1 MADVLY
7 SGKLLNTY
15 DQEEKFMHD
24 EPELQEY
31 FALVKIVSEFDQRL
45 LTIKGW
51 GVTLSLVA
59 LGLGFQYQSYGM
71 FLVAAASS
79 FAFWGLEGA
88 MKRHQM
94 RYYPRMRQIE
104 INRSSRT
111 SEEERHL
118 SAPLID
124 WSFTEANDLLRGEL
138 SKIDYIPQPIGENK
152 WYTRTWLLPPVWIPH
167 AITFFIAITLFV
179 LAYLQWAEPLAG
191 FALGAVKGA
200 S

>member
-1 MADVLY
+1 M
-7 SGKLLNTY
+7 N
-15 DQEEKFMHD
+15 D
-24 EPELQEY
+24 EAELQEY
-31 FALVKIVSEFDQRL
+31 FALVKIVSELDQRL
-45 LTIKGW
+45 LTIKSW

-59 LGLGFQYQSYGM
+59 LGLGFQFQSYGM
-71 FLVAAASS
+71 FFVAAVSS

-124 WSFTEANDLLRGEL
+124 WSFTEANNLLRGEL
-138 SKIDYIPQPIGENK
+138 SKIDHIPQPTGENK

-167 AITFFIAITLFV
+167 AITFLIGSFLF
-179 LAYLQWAEPLAG
+179 LLGLYRNFEPLFTIVNIAG
-191 FALGAVKGA
+191 
-200 S
+200 